1 VSELEYWIALNA
13 VRGIGPAKF
22 RALVDFFGSARAA
35 WEADESSLRQTG
47 LDSRAIESLQGTR
60 RRLDP
65 ARELARTRAAGIQV
79 LTWDDQDY
87 PMYLKEIPDP
97 PPVLY
102 ARGDLQ
108 ARDQWAVAVVGTRR
122 LTSYGRH
129 VTRQLVADLVS
140 NGVTIVSGLAR
151 GIDGVAHQA
160 ALETGGRTLAVLG
173 SGIGRI
179 YPPEHRNLAQ
189 RIAQQGAV
197 LSDFPP
203 DTSPEPGNFPRRNR
217 IISGLSLG
225 VLVIEA
231 GAKSGAIITA
241 RFALEQ
247 GRDVFA
253 VPGNINARASLGAN
267 RLIQQGAKLVLDAG
281 DILEELN
288 MTMVEQHVAVQMALP
303 ETQEEAHLLQMLSD
317 QPCHIDEL
325 SRAAGLPVAQVTSAL
340 TMMELKG
347 MVRQVEGMHYV
358 RVRELG
364 PQYDIA
370 DE

>member
-1 VSELEYWIALNA
+1 MSELGYWVGLNA

-22 RALVDFFGSARAA
+22 RALVDFFGTARAA
-35 WEADESSLRQTG
+35 WEANEPSLRQAG
-47 LDSRAIESLQGTR
+47 LDSRAIENLQRAR
-60 RRLDP
+60 RRIDP
-65 ARELARTRAAGIQV
+65 AEETGRTRAAGIQI
-79 LTWDDQDY
+79 LTWDDEAY
-87 PMYLKEIPDP
+87 PACLKEIPDP

-102 ARGDLQ
+102 LRGDLQ
-108 ARDQWAVAVVGTRR
+108 PRDQWAVAVVGTRR

-129 VTRQLVADLVS
+129 VTRQLVADLAAS
-140 NGVTIVSGLAR
+140 GVTIVSGLAR
-151 GIDGVAHQA
+151 GIDGVAHQT
-160 ALETGGRTLAVLG
+160 ALEANGRTLAVLG
-173 SGIGRI
+173 SGLSRI
-179 YPPEHRNLAQ
+179 YPPEHRHLAQ
-189 RIAQQGAV
+189 QITEQGAV

-231 GAKSGAIITA
+231 GAKSGALITT
-241 RFALEQ
+241 RYALEQ

-253 VPGNINARASLGAN
+253 VPGNINARASLGTN
-267 RLIQQGAKLVLDAG
+267 RLIQQGAKLVLSAG
-281 DILEELN
+281 DVLEELN
-288 MTMVEQHVAVQMALP
+288 MTMVEQQVAVQMVLP
-303 ETQEEAHLLQMLSD
+303 ETHEEAHLLRMMSD

-358 RVRELG
+358 RVREPG
-364 PQYDIA
+364 MEYGSA